1 MKAEGAIKNEQS
13 RETGSIWYTRHKM
26 KKNVRESR
34 ETSNIGFI
42 RHRTKTYNTKKTS
55 QKMLN
60 IIICKHSHKENTVRH
75 EDSWKQLDL
84 KTNRT

>member
-42 RHRTKTYNTKKTS
+42 RHRTKTYNTTTHHRK
-55 QKMLN
+55 
-60 IIICKHSHKENTVRH
+60 C
-75 EDSWKQLDL
+75 
-84 KTNRT
+84 